1 MAEHAICTSSTL
13 TDRSLLLLK
22 GILDTAVN
30 LVKYYQISAVI

>member
-13 TDRSLLLLK
+13 IDRSRLLLK

-30 LVKYYQISAVI
+30 LVKYQISAVI